1 MKSHDH
7 NSRILTT
14 ADVSALA
21 KAVRVVI
28 GPDVSKLALT
38 LGVQAEEIIRFQSV
52 AEQCTRARESRG
64 STFKDRAEILRVPQY
79 RLKAIERSSLGE
91 IRGEILAHYAEVL
104 EIDQSLYKWVAANA
118 ALATKLNLK
127 PRRIRAI
134 TKRNGNND

>member
-28 GPDVSKLALT
+28 GPDVSTLALT
-38 LGVQAEEIIRFQSV
+38 LGVQAEEIIRLQSV
-52 AEQCTRARESRG
+52 AEQCARVRESRG
-64 STFKDRAEILRVPQY
+64 STFKDIAEI
-79 RLKAIERSSLGE
+79 LKAIERGSLGE
-91 IRGEILAHYAEVL
+91 IRGEILGHYAEVL